1 MLRRAPYGLS
11 TNLYVSSDY
20 FNGRKKAYRG
30 AKQAEKKWKED
41 VFCAINVVWKETL
54 TEWINGKLSNSIE
67 GCLTGRV
74 VPVYIWCFKI
84 LKDVKWII
92 IPRCKSATT
101 MLFCIQVM
109 RSINYFT
116 NKWLL
121 EDLLTWIY
129 LNYPQNMLC
138 GCFHAIPR
146 EILWS
151 IRVKEEISEWLV

>member
-11 TNLYVSSDY
+11 ANLCVSSDY
-20 FNGRKKAYRG
+20 SNRRKEAYKY
-30 AKQAEKKWKED
+30 AKQAEKTWKEKIFSAID
-41 VFCAINVVWKETL
+41 VMWKETL
-54 TEWINGKLSNSIE
+54 TEWINRKLSNSIE
-67 GCLTGRV
+67 GCMIGRV
-74 VPVYIWCFKI
+74 VPVYIWYFKL
-84 LKDVKWII
+84 LKDVNWII
-92 IPRCKSATT
+92 MVRCKSATT
-101 MLFCIQVM
+101 MLFYIQVM
-109 RSINYFT
+109 KSINYGT
-116 NKWLL
+116 NKWLP